1 MKAIYMVLLAMVFL
15 IPLVSAFEFDNVKS
29 YDAEKKQITIKN
41 SFLGIPT
48 TEIAK
53 VTLLSD
59 LNHNVIDRGQGVY
72 QKVAEFKIE
81 NIKEY
86 NNALKNMEF
95 FDVKRNLKPINRN
108 YEYRYRVLKSTKN
121 IPIHNETYCKGQIED
136 CRAPIIDYR
145 TDYIYNWVTLDETR
159 KENLPE
165 GEIILG
171 VFLDVK
177 KREIGEWIPTLFG
190 KRLSEWSTWSEGL
203 NSGLTH
209 YYTFN
214 ESSGSVAM
222 DIGGFNLGNQINLSL
237 SGTSAYFVNEGLIG
251 NSAFIDTTASTNGRI
266 RANGN
271 IGISG
276 TNDYAFSL
284 WVNRS
289 NPAVDGSFVFGSES
303 AFPPYLSMY
312 GSGGVGHMRLNWG
325 GTDSGGINCGI
336 SQDGTKFDHV
346 VLMESNGRVKLF
358 VNNVLCINQTQ
369 GSLTINNL
377 IIGNE
382 QSLASETIAEW
393 DEFGTW
399 NRSLALAEI
408 SDLYNG
414 GAGITYTNVFTTPPS
429 ITYPTNTTY
438 SDQVTSMNYTQGGNA
453 HCWYSLN
460 SGTNSTPVTAG
471 VNFTGLNSGGGS
483 STWRVYC
490 NDSGNVIT
498 SDVVNFFVDVGVET
512 FLKSPADALST
523 TDTTIEFEVNASA
536 SGSARLRNQTIY
548 LYYSNSTLLTTNYST
563 ISGLTSSRKFNY
575 TFADG
580 SYIWN
585 AITEAN
591 SSSVFLN
598 DWDTN
603 RTFTVDSTAP
613 IITITYPT
621 TAIDFHKVNNN
632 LRINWTVSDVTA
644 GLDLCWIEYQSVN
657 TTVTCNNNGTL
668 INITNSGDKSA
679 VFYAN
684 DTLGNQNSN
693 SFNWSYKLFW
703 NSETFNTT
711 VYESQTQT
719 YILNMSSTGDEA
731 VTANF
736 TFNGTNYTTTK
747 EGTNIQMNFTFSHDL
762 PIGVGT
768 FNFSWNVFYGSDI
781 INTTPQSQT
790 VDLLNLSICG
800 LGGLNTPFINF
811 TAKDEVTDLPLDFT
825 VDIADWTYYYLGA
838 GDVSKTYGYVNVNA
852 NISSHAFCA
861 TPNLTIQQSLE
872 VKYSDFIGDYPLRT
886 YQTLE
891 PISNTTT
898 NTVLYLLKTTDGED
912 ITLQVVSPAGV
923 PIEGVYV
930 NVTRTISGNL
940 VLLGSGSTGADGGI
954 NFFLNPDFIHTFTFV
969 KAGYDTLI
977 TSFQPKDSTVTLG
990 AQVTGNQTYDFSRG
1004 ISWAIKPLDFTLDN
1018 ETHYIF
1024 NYSFANSGY
1033 WVVDEWGFVL
1043 TNNSGFVL
1051 GSNSSTATGG
1061 GNLNVNVTTG
1071 NNSYILM
1078 NYYWNIGGNYS
1089 NATKIWGVLDQTPKG
1104 TISGFVNLLKLYTSP
1119 CDINTSCEADET
1131 SLFGLTMW
1139 GRTLLIFFAI
1149 FILTG
1154 TLAYTTGIYS
1164 PTAIAAFASGWITL
1178 FDIGLGLLPLLP
1190 GSLSVHGVYSI
1201 ISWMVVLMIG
1211 YREAMR

>member
-1 MKAIYMVLLAMVFL
+1 VF
-15 IPLVSAFEFDNVKS
+15 
-29 YDAEKKQITIKN
+29 
-41 SFLGIPT
+41 
-48 TEIAK
+48 
-53 VTLLSD
+53 
-59 LNHNVIDRGQGVY
+59 
-72 QKVAEFKIE
+72 
-81 NIKEY
+81 
-86 NNALKNMEF
+86 NN
-95 FDVKRNLKPINRN
+95 
-108 YEYRYRVLKSTKN
+108 
-121 IPIHNETYCKGQIED
+121 
-136 CRAPIIDYR
+136 
-145 TDYIYNWVTLDETR
+145 
-159 KENLPE
+159 
-165 GEIILG
+165 
-171 VFLDVK
+171 
-177 KREIGEWIPTLFG
+177 
-190 KRLSEWSTWSEGL
+190 
-203 NSGLTH
+203 
-209 YYTFN
+209 
-214 ESSGSVAM
+214 
-222 DIGGFNLGNQINLSL
+222 
-237 SGTSAYFVNEGLIG
+237 
-251 NSAFIDTTASTNGRI
+251 
-266 RANGN
+266 
-271 IGISG
+271 
-276 TNDYAFSL
+276 
-284 WVNRS
+284 
-289 NPAVDGSFVFGSES
+289 
-303 AFPPYLSMY
+303 
-312 GSGGVGHMRLNWG
+312 
-325 GTDSGGINCGI
+325 
-336 SQDGTKFDHV
+336 
-346 VLMESNGRVKLF
+346 
-358 VNNVLCINQTQ
+358 
-369 GSLTINNL
+369 SLTPS
-377 IIGNE
+377 
-382 QSLASETIAEW
+382 Q
-393 DEFGTW
+393 
-399 NRSLALAEI
+399 I
-408 SDLYNG
+408 SDLYNN
-414 GAGITYTNVFTTPPS
+414 GAGIRYRTVFTTPPS

-438 SDQVTSMNYTQGGNA
+438 TSEITSMNYTHGGQA

-460 SGTNSTPVTAG
+460 GGANSTPVTAG
-471 VNFTGLNSGGGS
+471 VNFTGITSDPGNNN
-483 STWRVYC
+483 WRVYC
-490 NDSGNVIT
+490 NDSGNTIT
-498 SDVVNFFVDVGVET
+498 EDNVEFFVDFDVIT
-512 FLKSPADALST
+512 TLISPSNAIST
-523 TDTTIEFEVNASA
+523 TNLTLEFEVNGSA
-536 SGSARLRNQTIY
+536 TGSARLENQTIY
-548 LYYSNSTLLTTNYST
+548 IYYSNSTLLTSNYSGL
-563 ISGLTSSRKFNY
+563 SGTSSNRKFNY
-575 TFADG
+575 TFTDG

-585 AITEAN
+585 AITKGN
-591 SSSVFLN
+591 SSATYLT

-603 RTFTVDSTAP
+603 RTFTIDTTNP
-613 IITITYPT
+613 TINITYPI
-621 TAIDFHKVNNN
+621 TAFDFFKVNNN

-644 GLDLCWIEYQSVN
+644 GLDTCWLEYQSVN
-657 TTVTCNNNGTL
+657 TTVTCNNNGTF
-668 INITNSGDKSA
+668 INITNSNDKSA
-679 VFYAN
+679 IFYAN
-684 DTLGNQNSN
+684 DTLGNEASN
-693 SFNWSYKLFW
+693 SFNWSYKVFW

-711 VYESQTQT
+711 VYESQTQS
-719 YILNMSSTGDEA
+719 YILNMSSIGDET

-736 TFNGTNYTTTK
+736 TFNGTNYTATK
-747 EGTNIQMNFTFSHDL
+747 EGTNTQMNFTFSHDL

-811 TAKDEVTDLPLDFT
+811 TAKDEVTDLPLNFT

-838 GDVSKTYGYVNVNA
+838 GDVSKTYNYVNVNA
-852 NISSHAFCA
+852 NISSFAFCA

-872 VKYSDFIGDYPLRT
+872 IKYSDFDGDYPLRT
-886 YQTLE
+886 YQTLD
-891 PISNTTT
+891 PMSNTTT

-969 KAGYDTLI
+969 KTGYDTLI
-977 TSFQPKDSTVTLG
+977 TSFQPKDSTITLG
-990 AQVTGNQTYDFSRG
+990 AQVAGNQTYDFSRG

-1051 GSNSSTATGG
+1051 GSNSSTTSAG

-1104 TISGFVNLLKLYTSP
+1104 TISGFIDLLKLYTSD
-1119 CDINTSCEADET
+1119 CVNCTADES
-1131 SLFGLTMW
+1131 SLFGLTLW